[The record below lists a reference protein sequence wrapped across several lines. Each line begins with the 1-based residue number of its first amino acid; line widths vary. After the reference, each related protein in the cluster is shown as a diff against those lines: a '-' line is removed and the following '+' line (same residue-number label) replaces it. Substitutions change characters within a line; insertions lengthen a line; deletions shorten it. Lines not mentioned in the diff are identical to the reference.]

1 VELHGLPLLLE
12 ELKEIA
18 TVPLTPLFRS
28 LALGAVLGVGG
39 WQGVHY
45 LLRQSEPVRL
55 LEWARAKAPAEARS
69 GVTVVFLFRP
79 EECPKL
85 MSVIELLNEVRPE
98 RARVVG
104 ALMVDAYRF
113 PEWRAL
119 IAAEQIRF
127 PVDRIDPGPA
137 RGALRP
143 LGYAGGPLLLV
154 FDAQG
159 RVILATDALGDRH
172 LGPLLDRVI
181 DGVTA
186 SAARRIRV

>member
-1 VELHGLPLLLE
+1 VQLASLC
-12 ELKEIA
+12 
-18 TVPLTPLFRS
+18 RS
-28 LALGAVLGVGG
+28 LTLGAVLGAGG

-45 LLRQSEPVRL
+45 LLRQSEPARL
-55 LEWARAKAPAEARS
+55 LEWARKTAPIEAPT
-69 GVTVVFLFRP
+69 GATIVFLFRP

-104 ALMVDAYRF
+104 ALMVDGYRF
-113 PEWRAL
+113 PDWRAL

-154 FDAQG
+154 FDRHG
-159 RVILATDALGDRH
+159 RVVLATDALAHRQ
-172 LGPLLDRVI
+172 LEQLLNQVI
-181 DGVTA
+181 DGAA
-186 SAARRIRV
+186 SPATRRIRV